1 MKQLYN
7 GRRKIKKPLGPQEEQ
22 WIRNLSSK
30 QLKGAGNLYCVM
42 NTPYIVNTNE
52 DVASGIAKGT
62 RATLQDIILT
72 DDVVIFITQ
81 IGGREVHTVSA
92 KHVVCLVF
100 KHTVT
105 NWQSTTCFP
114 TLPAGCFPILPYTHV
129 FKKLFHGKNGS
140 AKNTLFPCEL
150 ATILTGHKMQ
160 GQTVANIMMGSMSPK
175 HKFVKTGWI
184 YVVLSKVRSIEGL
197 FLLNL
202 LETNIKK
209 YKPSKEL
216 ENEMKRLSKIQER
229 TMSRLRPIILNM
241 SEVEYQLKS

>member
-1 MKQLYN
+1 
-7 GRRKIKKPLGPQEEQ
+7 
-22 WIRNLSSK
+22 
-30 QLKGAGNLYCVM
+30 M

-52 DVASGIAKGT
+52 DVASGIANGT

-72 DDVVIFITQ
+72 DDAVIFITQ

-129 FKKLFHGKNGS
+129 FKKLFHGKTANGS

-197 FLLNL
+197 FLF
-202 LETNIKK
+202 
-209 YKPSKEL
+209 YR
-216 ENEMKRLSKIQER
+216 MIQME
-229 TMSRLRPIILNM
+229 PK
-241 SEVEYQLKS
+241 LKSSTFNVN